1 MTLDEFLK
9 MQQNDCSIDCGD
21 TVIDATICV
30 ESDIY
35 SDPDFP
41 FMTKFI
47 ELFRRKVEV
56 TGLNPVVLNTGELIQ
71 RNMDKVLKFVNENW
85 NGKWEDDGSGELEYQ
100 LITEFNYLMA
110 GYKGE
115 TMNRKYYE
123 LLDSFDKE
131 ETK

>member
-21 TVIDATICV
+21 TIIDVTICV
-30 ESDIY
+30 ERDIY
-35 SDPDFP
+35 NDPEFP

-47 ELFRRKVEV
+47 ELFRQKVNV
-56 TGLNPVVLNTGELIQ
+56 VKLNPVLLDTGELIQ
-71 RNMDKVLKFVNENW
+71 RNMDKVLKFVNKNW
-85 NGKWEDDGSGELEYQ
+85 NGEWEDDGSGELEYQ
-100 LITEFNYLMA
+100 LITEFHYLMA

-123 LLDSFDKE
+123 LLESLQ
-131 ETK
+131 